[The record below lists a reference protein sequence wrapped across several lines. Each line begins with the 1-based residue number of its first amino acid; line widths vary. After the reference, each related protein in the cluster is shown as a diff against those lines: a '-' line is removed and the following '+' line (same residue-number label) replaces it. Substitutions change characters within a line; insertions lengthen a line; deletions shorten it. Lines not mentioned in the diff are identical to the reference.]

1 MDILKRKELEF
12 YIEQG
17 LVEKVY
23 INDDDRKDLNEKYHE
38 NFDEFD
44 DGMVEGYFFEVSTD
58 ESRLGKY
65 DFYKWEF
72 IEELED
78 SKNLDKRIEQYISYE
93 NCLSLKTINKNI
105 SFFKTI
111 LIIFII
117 LFILGFFIILLS
129 ISKW

>member
-44 DGMVEGYFFEVSTD
+44 DGMVI
-58 ESRLGKY
+58 RLLQMGIY
-65 DFYKWEF
+65 RG
-72 IEELED
+72 I
-78 SKNLDKRIEQYISYE
+78 RR
-93 NCLSLKTINKNI
+93 
-105 SFFKTI
+105 
-111 LIIFII
+111 
-117 LFILGFFIILLS
+117 
-129 ISKW
+129 